1 MKFRFS
7 EHHIPY
13 PQALTVMRKRVEAIQ
28 KGQASELIWGLEHPP
43 LYTAGTSAEES
54 DLRNPAFPVY
64 ATERGGKHTY
74 HGPGQL
80 VLYTMVD
87 LNKRGMR
94 DVRLYV
100 QTLEKWCIAV
110 LAGYGLRAFQREGRV
125 GIWVETP
132 RGEAK
137 IGAIGVRIS
146 RWVTWHGLSLNVC
159 PDLTHFEGIVPCGI
173 RNYGVTSLADLGI
186 HHSVYDVFKAF
197 RATCPFEA

>member
-1 MKFRFS
+1 MEFHFS
-7 EHHIPY
+7 EHVVPY
-13 PQALTVMRKRVEAIQ
+13 PQALAMMRSRVEAM
-28 KGQASELIWGLEHPP
+28 GQGHATELMWGLEHPP
-43 LYTAGTSAEES
+43 LYTAGTSADES

-64 ATERGGKHTY
+64 ATERGGKYTY

-80 VLYTMVD
+80 VLYAMVD

-100 QTLEKWCIAV
+100 QTLEKWCITV
-110 LAGYGLRAFQREGRV
+110 LAGYGLHAFQREGRV

-132 RGEAK
+132 KGEAK

-173 RNYGVTSLADLGI
+173 RTHGVTSLADLGI
-186 HHSVYDVFKAF
+186 PQRVQDVFEAF
-197 RATCPFEA
+197 RTTCPF